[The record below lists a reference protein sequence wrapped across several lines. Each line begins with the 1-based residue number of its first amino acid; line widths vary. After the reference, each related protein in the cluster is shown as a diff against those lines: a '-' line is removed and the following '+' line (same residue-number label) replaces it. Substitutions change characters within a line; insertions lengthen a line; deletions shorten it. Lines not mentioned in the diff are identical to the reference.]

1 MKFYFLFLFLFVVN
15 FCYSKTL
22 IFNTITSEI
31 FSNLGDTTKK
41 KLVEKK
47 PVKEEELVITGDAS
61 EILVVDESTGD
72 DSLEIFLE
80 CEVAP
85 IFPGGFDSID
95 VFLSKNLKYPAI
107 AKENGIEGRVVVRFV
122 VEKVGT
128 LTNITLLRKVGWGC
142 DDEATRLIKQMP
154 KWIPGKMNG
163 KPVRVYF
170 TLPILFKLK

>member
-22 IFNTITSEI
+22 IVNTNTSEI

-47 PVKEEELVITGDAS
+47 PVKQEELVSIEGAN
-61 EILVVDESTGD
+61 EILVEGDFSD
-72 DSLEIFLE
+72 DSLEILLE

-85 IFPGGFDSID
+85 NFPGGFDSID
-95 VFLSKNLKYPAI
+95 IFLSKNLKYPAL
-107 AKENGIEGRVVVRFV
+107 AKENGIEGRVVLRFV
-122 VEKVGT
+122 VEKDGT
-128 LTNITLLRKVGWGC
+128 LTNIEILRKVGWGC